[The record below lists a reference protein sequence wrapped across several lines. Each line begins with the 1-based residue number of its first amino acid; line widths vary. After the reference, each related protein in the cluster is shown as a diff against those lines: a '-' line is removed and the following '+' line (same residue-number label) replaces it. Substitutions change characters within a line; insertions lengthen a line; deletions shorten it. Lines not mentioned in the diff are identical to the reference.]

1 MSDLLDTLPGPA
13 GLFRSVAN
21 LSSVGWQQE
30 REARARLERWC
41 VGCGQ
46 TASFGYGV
54 TLTSDGAWSCADPD
68 CRAAAEAA
76 TAPPVA
82 DQSDLFG
89 RAA

>member
-54 TLTSDGAWSCADPD
+54 TLTSDGAWSCADAD
-68 CRAAAEAA
+68 CRALACARARTPSIPQAAE
-76 TAPPVA
+76 
-82 DQSDLFG
+82 
-89 RAA
+89 